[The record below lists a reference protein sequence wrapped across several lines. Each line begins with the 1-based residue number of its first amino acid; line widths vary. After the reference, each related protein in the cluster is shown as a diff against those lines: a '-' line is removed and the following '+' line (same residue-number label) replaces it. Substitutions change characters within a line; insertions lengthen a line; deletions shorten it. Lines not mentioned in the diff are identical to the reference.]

1 MPPLCLVARGGGAFM
16 WAAPRPWGLTRGG
29 QQHAVLP
36 RGPVSS
42 LRQTGVGAAGW
53 RGGHRRPRGQGVAG
67 TRPAHWLAYPSAV
80 AAARQVLWEELSSGR

>member
-42 LRQTGVGAAGW
+42 LRQTGVGAAGRPPPAPW
-53 RGGHRRPRGQGVAG
+53 PGRCWDTAGPLAGVPIGRGCRAPGA
-67 TRPAHWLAYPSAV
+67 L
-80 AAARQVLWEELSSGR
+80 GRVE

>member
-42 LRQTGVGAAGW
+42 LRQTGVGRRGGGAATAGPVARALLGHGRPTGW
-53 RGGHRRPRGQGVAG
+53 RTHRPWLPR
-67 TRPAHWLAYPSAV
+67 
-80 AAARQVLWEELSSGR
+80 ARCFGKS